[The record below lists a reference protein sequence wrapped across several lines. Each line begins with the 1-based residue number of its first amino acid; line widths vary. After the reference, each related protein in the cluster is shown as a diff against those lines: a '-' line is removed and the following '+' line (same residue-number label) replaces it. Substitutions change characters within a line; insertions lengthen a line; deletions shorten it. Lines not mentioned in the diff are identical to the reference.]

1 MDQLQLPF
9 AQRLV
14 EEVHLAGHVG
24 TGIVV
29 GDDEFAEGRA
39 LFLRE
44 RIAALERRNVPI
56 LIELTDKG
64 TVVVGQYHITVTVS

>member
-24 TGIVV
+24 AGIVV

-44 RIAALERRNVPI
+44 RIAALE
-56 LIELTDKG
+56 G
-64 TVVVGQYHITVTVS
+64 

>member
-24 TGIVV
+24 AGIVV
-29 GDDEFAEGRA
+29 GDDEFPKDAPFFCESG
-39 LFLRE
+39 LLRWK
-44 RIAALERRNVPI
+44 
-56 LIELTDKG
+56 DKMY
-64 TVVVGQYHITVTVS
+64 QS

>member
-24 TGIVV
+24 AGIVV
-29 GDDEFAEGRA
+29 GDDEFAKGRTP
-39 LFLRE
+39 FLGE
-44 RIAALERRNVPI
+44 RVAALKR
-56 LIELTDKG
+56 
-64 TVVVGQYHITVTVS
+64 

>member
-24 TGIVV
+24 TWIVV
-29 GDDEFAEGRA
+29 GDDKFTKGRA
-39 LFLRE
+39 LFLGE
-44 RIAALERRNVPI
+44 RVAALER
-56 LIELTDKG
+56 
-64 TVVVGQYHITVTVS
+64 